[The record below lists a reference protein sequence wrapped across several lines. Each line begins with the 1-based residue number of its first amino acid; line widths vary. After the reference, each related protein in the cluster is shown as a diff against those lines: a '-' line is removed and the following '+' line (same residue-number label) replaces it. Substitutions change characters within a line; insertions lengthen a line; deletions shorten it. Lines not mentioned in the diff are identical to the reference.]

1 MSKLLT
7 DVNFFYEIGL
17 MKKKEL
23 SVNWEGPAV
32 EGKTIVVGVVKLLS
46 VVSVYV
52 CVVFVRVC
60 VREKI
65 MKLHRQN
72 NCLCIF
78 F

>member
-1 MSKLLT
+1 MGVVESRISATMYYECLPSPLMCWEQKEKL
-7 DVNFFYEIGL
+7 YEFS

-60 VREKI
+60 V
-65 MKLHRQN
+65 
-72 NCLCIF
+72 
-78 F
+78 